1 MQINAFYGIVVTF
14 TEFCVEMLKQ
24 SHQLQ
29 QTTGV
34 MFTILETKRTYDLH
48 ILSTTVCIY
57 VYMYIYVYIRIYTC
71 IYVCIYIY
79 IYVYSIYIYV
89 CIHARVYLY
98 KYIRI

>member
-48 ILSTTVCIY
+48 IQSTTVCIY
-57 VYMYIYVYIRIYTC
+57 VYIRVYTC

-79 IYVYSIYIYV
+79 VYSIYIYMY
-89 CIHARVYLY
+89 VYMHV
-98 KYIRI
+98 YIYTNIYAYNIYYVDV